1 MSLSLRFGRGGA
13 SRDRASRPAA
23 HHVDELTG
31 LGSRLAFGER
41 LERVTAPSP
50 AGPGAVLVVDLDR
63 FSELNDQLGQK
74 AGDHALRVTA
84 GRLTDSCPAG
94 AGLYRIDG
102 DQFALILDRGAA
114 PDAIPLA
121 RAAFVAVQEPM
132 VAGDHPI
139 QVSASL
145 AVVVIDDGPSTDEIL
160 RRAGVT
166 VYATKAAGGR
176 QIYAYSPELDQW
188 ATAHRRDGERL
199 AVEVELL
206 RSENQMLAAS
216 ALVDP
221 STGLP
226 NGASFAA
233 DHSQVDARRR
243 RTGDPYAVV
252 MVDVDWFNDYC
263 QEAGAEAGDSAL
275 AAIASRL
282 RGCVRPGD
290 RAYRC
295 GDDEFAVLLPGSSGS
310 EAVGMAE
317 QIRVSVQGLAIPHPA
332 NPCGVVTA
340 TVAAVEGGFRH
351 AGTSDVLAEVGDL
364 VLAAK
369 GAGRNR
375 TVWPH

>member
-1 MSLSLRFGRGGA
+1 M
-13 SRDRASRPAA
+13 
-23 HHVDELTG
+23 DELTG
-31 LGSRLAFGER
+31 LESRLAFGER
-41 LERVTAPSP
+41 LERLTAPSP
-50 AGPGAVLVVDLDR
+50 AGPGAVLVVDLDH
-63 FSELNDQLGQK
+63 FGELNDQLGQK
-74 AGDHALRVTA
+74 TGDHALRVTA
-84 GRLTDSCPAG
+84 ARLAGRCPAG

-102 DQFALILDRGAA
+102 DQFALVLDRGAA

-121 RAAFVAVQEPM
+121 RAAFVAVQELL
-132 VAGDHPI
+132 VAGGHPI
-139 QVSASL
+139 QVSASV
-145 AVVVIDDGPSTDEIL
+145 AVVVLDDGPSTDEVF

-188 ATAHRRDGERL
+188 VTARRQATERL

-216 ALVDP
+216 ALVDRG
-221 STGLP
+221 TGLP

-252 MVDVDWFNDYC
+252 LVDVDWFYDYC
-263 QEAGAEAGDSAL
+263 QAAGTEASDSVL
-275 AAIASRL
+275 AAIASRMS
-282 RGCVRPGD
+282 GCVRPGD
-290 RAYRC
+290 RAYRF
-295 GDDEFAVLLPGSSGS
+295 GDDEFAVLLPGSSAS
-310 EAVGMAE
+310 EAVGVAE
-317 QIRVSVQGLAIPHPA
+317 RIRVAVQRLAIPHPA

-340 TVAAVEGGFRH
+340 TVGAVDGGFRH
-351 AGTSDVLAEVGDL
+351 AGTGDVLAELTDL
-364 VLAAK
+364 VLSAK